1 MYKKILA
8 LLLCAALLLFS
19 GCSGETS
26 SSDASPSSEA
36 STTVTP
42 EPTPTPKPTPTPTPT
57 PVPTP
62 SPTPEPVWEDIDV
75 STLPQSLLDFFA
87 QFAGVYSSNTEDP
100 SLGIQKEYSA
110 ENAAD
115 GTSNIMAE
123 IVAIL
128 PCVMFDRYPVTPPV
142 DHWDDPDPVGW
153 STTGSFM
160 TFDGPSVDW
169 IATNIFNVSQ
179 EDLAVLVKQGEE
191 EKRFKRLENADGSY
205 TYYIQSGGIGDTF
218 RHQEF
223 RSGKSDG
230 TNYRLVYD
238 QYHTMG
244 TDDRSKWELED
255 TYYAEMEDKVIDGE
269 HYWSMHLHTAEIPED
284 MVLSEPE
291 PEATPTPF
299 VYSDTV
305 GDTTSTSAG
314 TWQDAYEDFVM
325 SGKYLESGDRMR
337 GYDQT
342 FPHFFGLHD
351 MNDDDTPEL
360 LICNGFNGR
369 DLRGYYVF
377 TYDGDNVIYCGS
389 TLTDSYIAPSY
400 PGMFSSV
407 GMTGSYLE
415 NEYIGVYFEVTYLN
429 YYSLVDNQVT
439 KEQVYILGTPIDSD
453 ERVYIYKT
461 DNEDLYNASQG
472 AAKQFRTLSKEDLES
487 QGWDALLDLYE

>member
-1 MYKKILA
+1 MCKKILA

-87 QFAGVYSSNTEDP
+87 QFAGIYSSNTEDP

-128 PCVMFDRYPVTPPV
+128 PCVVFDRYPVTPPV

-191 EKRFKRLENADGSY
+191 EKLFKRLENADGSY

-255 TYYAEMEDKVIDGE
+255 TYYAEMEDKVIEGE

-284 MVLSEPE
+284 MLPQQSEPE
-291 PEATPTPF
+291 ISETADL
-299 VYSDTV
+299 S
-305 GDTTSTSAG
+305 
-314 TWQDAYEDFVM
+314 TWQGAYQDFVM
-325 SGKYLESGDRMR
+325 NGKFRESGEQSIQYGGD
-337 GYDQT
+337 DFITISLQ
-342 FPHFFGLHD
+342 D
-351 MNDDDTPEL
+351 MDGNDLPEL
-360 LICNGFNGR
+360 LIYNGVMGR
-369 DLRGYYVF
+369 QMASSYVF
-377 TYDGDNVIYCGS
+377 TYSGGEVVYCGHIMA
-389 TLTDSYIAPSY
+389 DSFTVAGY
-400 PGMFSSV
+400 PGLFATVSMI
-407 GMTGSYLE
+407 GSDVDGE
-415 NEYIGVYFEVTYLN
+415 FFGVYQQVDYL
-429 YYSLVDNQVT
+429 YYSTLVDNQVT
-439 KEQVYILGTPIDSD
+439 KDWVYVTGVPMGGGDKVFV
-453 ERVYIYKT
+453 ERT
-461 DNEDLYNASQG
+461 DNEELYNASQ
-472 AAKQFRTLSKEDLES
+472 QERQRYERMTLADLQS

>member
-8 LLLCAALLLFS
+8 LLLCATLLFLS
-19 GCSGETS
+19 GCSGETNS
-26 SSDASPSSEA
+26 SVASSSSEA

-42 EPTPTPKPTPTPTPT
+42 EPTPTPKPTLTPTPT

-62 SPTPEPVWEDIDV
+62 SPTLEPVWEDIDV

-87 QFAGVYSSNTEDP
+87 QFASAYGNPVYDPELDNAKEYDAEQAGDGSSNIIA
-100 SLGIQKEYSA
+100 S
-110 ENAAD
+110 
-115 GTSNIMAE
+115 
-123 IVAIL
+123 IVTDL
-128 PCVMFDRYPVTPPV
+128 PCVVFEQYPVIAPEYR
-142 DHWDDPDPVGW
+142 WSGPDPVGW
-153 STTGSFM
+153 SPYGTCAI
-160 TFDGPSVDW
+160 FDGPSVDW
-169 IATNIFNVSQ
+169 IVTNIFNVTE
-179 EDLAVLVKQGEE
+179 EDMDSMVRQGEE
-191 EKRFKRLENADGSY
+191 RQLFKRLEGEDGGY
-205 TYYIQSGGIGDTF
+205 TYYTPIGGIGGPM
-218 RHQEF
+218 RHEEF
-223 RSGKSDG
+223 LWAQSDG
-230 TNYRLVYD
+230 TNYRLVYEE
-238 QYHTMG
+238 Y
-244 TDDRSKWELED
+244 DDRTPGEPIG
-255 TYYAEMEDKVIDGE
+255 TYYAEMEDKVIEGE